1 MFLIR
6 AAFWLCIVV
15 LLIPANPQTGESPR
29 ITMINAFLAARA
41 TVADLSGFCERNPD
55 VCVTGNAA
63 FELFTE
69 KAENGARILYRYL
82 HDPDGPDGPDGSAP
96 SGTLTEDDLTQPWV
110 DPSDETTA

>member
-6 AAFWLCIVV
+6 AAFWLCIVA

-29 ITMINAFLAARA
+29 MTMVNALLAAQA

-55 VCVTGNAA
+55 VCVTSNAA
-63 FELFTE
+63 FDLFTE

-82 HDPDGPDGPDGSAP
+82 DNSNGPDTPT
-96 SGTLTEDDLTQPWV
+96 GTLTEDDLTQPWV
-110 DPSDETTA
+110 DPRDDPTA